1 MEGGFFVMLLKFA
14 IQDFLEDRRFKNLSP
29 TTVKGYELFFKT
41 FENYCSKKEI
51 IDLDEITANT
61 IKGFLLYLKND
72 KNNNPTSLNTKL
84 KNLKSFFNY
93 LVQEE
98 ILTEKRNPT
107 LKLSYVK
114 ETIKI
119 ETFTDEQIKQ
129 ILNYFKRLKNRDRTF
144 YSVRDYT
151 ICIFL
156 LGTGVRLGELIN
168 LRWKDIN
175 FESSIVTVIGKKRD
189 YSSIPMSERL
199 RKEMREYRIFCDRY
213 FEELPE
219 YVFTDNQGQQL
230 TDNAIKNM
238 FKRLKGIMNF
248 KDVRLSCHTFRHT
261 FAQRCLM
268 AGMDVFTLQKLLRHK
283 KLEMTERYL
292 ALWGTALSEQNE
304 KYNPLNGLNL

>member
-1 MEGGFFVMLLKFA
+1 MLLKFA
-14 IQDFLEDRRFKNLSP
+14 VQDFLEDRRFKNLSP
-29 TTVKGYELFFKT
+29 STVNGYELFFQM
-41 FENYCSKKEI
+41 FENYCLEKEI
-51 IDLDEITANT
+51 IDIDEITANT

-72 KNNNPTSLNTKL
+72 KKNNPTSINTKL
-84 KNLKSFFNY
+84 KNLKTFFNY
-93 LVQEE
+93 LEQEE
-98 ILTEKRNPT
+98 IIAEKKNPT
-107 LKLSYVK
+107 SKLTYVK

-129 ILNYFKRLKNRDRTF
+129 MLNYFKRFKSRNKTY

-151 ICIFL
+151 IIIFL
-156 LGTGVRLGELIN
+156 LGTGVRLGELVN

-175 FESSIVTVIGKKRD
+175 FDASIVTVIGKIRE
-189 YSSIPMSERL
+189 YSSIPMSEKL
-199 RKEMREYRIFCDRY
+199 RKEMREYQIFCERY
-213 FEELPE
+213 FKELPE
-219 YVFTDNQGQQL
+219 YVFIDNQGVKL

-238 FKRLKGIMNF
+238 FKRLKHIMNF

-292 ALWGTALSEQNE
+292 SLWGTALSEQNE
-304 KYNPLNGLNL
+304 KYNPLNGLNI